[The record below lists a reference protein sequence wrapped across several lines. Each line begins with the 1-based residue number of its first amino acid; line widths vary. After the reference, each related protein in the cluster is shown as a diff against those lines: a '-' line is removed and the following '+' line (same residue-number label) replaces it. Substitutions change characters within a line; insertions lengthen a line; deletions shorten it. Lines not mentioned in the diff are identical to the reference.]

1 MLYDVYLIK
10 KCGCKTRYL
19 GEWADIIELF
29 FGSDL
34 YVELEIIGAVNENR

>member
-10 KCGCKTRYL
+10 KNGCKTRYR
-19 GEWADIIELF
+19 GEWAAVIELF
-29 FGSDL
+29 FASDL